1 MKKIKWLKP
10 TKAEKKLIDDERA
23 AIYLTRPS
31 DRDVEAFNKMID
43 EKIIPRFEEAFFQDL
58 MKKCEVESGANW
70 IHESVE
76 IDFRNLP
83 KPNLSSTPMRVIV
96 V

>member
-1 MKKIKWLKP
+1 MKKIKWSKP
-10 TKAEKKLIDDERA
+10 TKSEKKLIDDERA
-23 AIYLTRPS
+23 AICLTRPS
-31 DRDVEAFNKMID
+31 DRDVEAFNRTME
-43 EKIIPRFEEAFFQDL
+43 EKVIPRFDEAFFQDL

-83 KPNLSSTPMRVIV
+83 KPNLSSTPM
-96 V
+96 